1 MLQATQNIKISK
13 MNIKEIIKKDLPKFT
28 GICVREGYVELEKIK
43 RFKVAMAYLFNKNKA
58 KNYIGKQILVAG
70 SRKNRG
76 KYFTAKIMNILSVR
90 ELWEN
95 PKYRDAI
102 NFYEKIFGKWISDRI
117 TNKVNDGVIDKRMA
131 VIFDTPSEI
140 ESFNTN
146 WVSFSRPSFYYI
158 HASQKDIIIE
168 GENDLFRITKLSINN
183 FLNFTQIN
191 ENFSPGINIII
202 GENNIGKTAFI
213 KFLYANLKA
222 IEEYLNLKGKPG
234 ERNFKELL
242 SHKVQKTFQSSE
254 RIGTIVCK
262 TSDSELKSLIT
273 FDYGEEKEIK
283 EIEFSFKKTTK
294 TEIPNLVPL
303 IVKEHE
309 NIPEFNTTFIPA
321 KEILSISDAIKVA
334 MKEYEVGFDATYED
348 LLSDIE
354 PPFKK
359 EEDYDNKILKE
370 VIMTIQNEILDG
382 EIIYDNDSRKYYYK
396 DNTGNKFDLTMTAEG
411 VKQLGTIPTLIKT
424 GKITQGTIL
433 FLDEPDNNLNPVALK
448 KLVDILI
455 KLANAGVQIF
465 LTTHNHLLSQLI
477 SLYGEYKDTL
487 IKQKEQIPEMKF
499 FALYKNEQGK
509 TEIETANEL
518 IDITNNSILDEF
530 VKLHDQEELFYQRSQ
545 NL

>member
-1 MLQATQNIKISK
+1 
-13 MNIKEIIKKDLPKFT
+13 MNIKEIIIKDLSDFT

-43 RFKVAMAYLFNKNKA
+43 RFKVAMAYLFNKQRA
-58 KNYIGKQILVAG
+58 KHYIGKDVLVAG
-70 SRKNRG
+70 SGKSRG
-76 KYFTAKIMNILSVR
+76 KYFTATITDIVSVR
-90 ELWEN
+90 ELWQ
-95 PKYRDAI
+95 KKKFKDAI
-102 NFYEKIFGKWISDRI
+102 NFHEKVFGKWITDRI
-117 TNKVNDGVIDKRMA
+117 TGTINDSVIDKRMA
-131 VIFDTPSEI
+131 VIFDAPSEI
-140 ESFNTN
+140 EKFNTN

-158 HASQKDIIIE
+158 NASKKDIKIE
-168 GENDLFRITKLSINN
+168 AEEDLFRIKNLTIKN
-183 FLNFTQIN
+183 FLNFSQIN
-191 ENFSPGINIII
+191 ENFASGINIII
-202 GENNIGKTAFI
+202 GKNNIGKTGFI

-222 IEEYLNLKGKPG
+222 IENYTNLKGKPG
-234 ERNFKELL
+234 ERNFKELI
-242 SHKVQKTFQSSE
+242 SHKVQKVFQSSE

-262 TSDSELKSLIT
+262 TSDKELKSKIT

-283 EIEFSFKKTTK
+283 EVSFSFKKNTK
-294 TEIPNLVPL
+294 TEIPNLTPF

-309 NIPEFNTTFIPA
+309 KIPEFNTTFIPA

-359 EEDYDNKILKE
+359 EEDYDNKIFKE
-370 VIMTIQNEILDG
+370 VITTIQNEILEG
-382 EIIYDNDSRKYYYK
+382 EIVYDNDNRKYFYK
-396 DNTGNKFDLTMTAEG
+396 DNVGNKFDLTMTAEG

-433 FLDEPDNNLNPVALK
+433 FLDEPDNNLNPIAIK
-448 KLVDILI
+448 KLVNILI
-455 KLANAGVQIF
+455 SLSNAGVQIF
-465 LTTHNHLLSQLI
+465 LTTHNHLLSQLM
-477 SLYGEYKDTL
+477 SLYGEYKKTL
-487 IKQKEQIPEMKF
+487 IKQNEQIPEMKF

-530 VKLHDQEELFYQRSQ
+530 VKLHDQEELFYQLSQ